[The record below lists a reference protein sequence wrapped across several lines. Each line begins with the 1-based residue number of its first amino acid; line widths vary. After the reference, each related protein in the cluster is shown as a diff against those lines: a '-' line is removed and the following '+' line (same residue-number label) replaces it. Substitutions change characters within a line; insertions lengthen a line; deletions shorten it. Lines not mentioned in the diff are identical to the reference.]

1 MAQGDLTKTKEVDR
15 IEIIGEWSLSV
26 RTTTTVKEEQ
36 ANGSLLVISS
46 SHERHSLVPF
56 TSMRLADESWKHEPT
71 DLSNEEPKVKAVAE
85 SLWTDEVK
93 EAYKKDIEE
102 ALKL

>member
-46 SHERHSLVPF
+46 SHERSSLVPF
-56 TSMRLADESWKHEPT
+56 ASMKLEDGSWEHQPT
-71 DLSNEEPKVKAVAE
+71 DLSNEAAKVKAVAE
-85 SLWTDEVK
+85 SLWTNDVK
-93 EAYKKDIEE
+93 EAFKKSMEE
-102 ALKL
+102 AFRV

>member
-1 MAQGDLTKTKEVDR
+1 MAQGDLIKEKKVDV
-15 IEIIGEWSLSV
+15 IEVIGDWSLSV
-26 RTTTTVKEEQ
+26 RTTTKVKEEQ

-46 SHERHSLVPF
+46 SHERSSLVPF

-93 EAYKKDIEE
+93 EAYKKDIEA

>member
-46 SHERHSLVPF
+46 SHERSSLVPF
-56 TSMRLADESWKHEPT
+56 TSMRLADESWEHEPT

-85 SLWTDEVK
+85 SLWTDEIK

-102 ALKL
+102 AMKL

>member
-46 SHERHSLVPF
+46 
-56 TSMRLADESWKHEPT
+56 
-71 DLSNEEPKVKAVAE
+71 
-85 SLWTDEVK
+85 
-93 EAYKKDIEE
+93 
-102 ALKL
+102 